1 MMLAPVVPEW
11 LLLALV
17 AVPNF
22 AIGVVI
28 LIFRKRIRAF
38 MKSLIPR
45 MSEDADFWTSRVII
59 VGGLFLMAMPT
70 LLVYATI
77 SSAVEK

>member
-11 LLLALV
+11 VVVILV

-28 LIFRKRIRAF
+28 LVFRKRIRMF
-38 MKSLIPR
+38 IKSLIPR
-45 MSEDADFWTSRVII
+45 MSADAEFWISRVTIL
-59 VGGLFLMAMPT
+59 GGFLF
-70 LLVYATI
+70 
-77 SSAVEK
+77 